1 LERKGLLDVE
11 GDYESI
17 LPSINVLAYCS
28 MFLADENLSKFTG
41 LIRTRFPDYRMPV
54 DSDIRYSLIKFHRYT
69 EEVTF

>member
-1 LERKGLLDVE
+1 
-11 GDYESI
+11 
-17 LPSINVLAYCS
+17 VLAYCS

-54 DSDIRYSLIKFHRYT
+54 DSDIRYSLIKYHRYT